1 VTDREPLRLD
11 LWSGRLRLTAMRA
24 PDSGV
29 VAARAWLRGGARVDP
44 SPGLA
49 LLCGRMLV
57 EGSARRTWR
66 EIAEQAEARGV
77 SLNGL
82 ASAEVHGLSVDA
94 LADDGDLALEWL
106 AELMLEPGFD
116 RARFELLRD
125 QTLGELL
132 SLADRPEVVTGW
144 AFRDQLYRPHPLA
157 SPSQGTSESLAALTP
172 EACKRFHGDALARGG
187 VVAVA
192 GDIDEDAVLAD
203 LERLFGGSPA
213 DAIRTV
219 DPPAP
224 RGRRKK
230 RIEIVTGSREQAHV
244 YAGHFTVERR
254 HPDLP
259 ELRALGI
266 LLGSDGM
273 AGLIP
278 NRIREQEGLA
288 YATHVD
294 LLAGAGTDPGALS
307 VYLGTHPDRV
317 ARALELVRDSLR
329 HVLERPPEAAVLE
342 ECKTGM
348 FGREPFVAETAG
360 QWAGLLVDALL
371 FDLPKSELE
380 RRAAGVGGTRRTGD
394 PLRSVNVSQGSV
406 LHLGKR
412 LGSNRVCLSDRQ
424 SPLPFT
430 GCRSRNE
437 EMTRENG
444 TGGRIQ
450 GFAEPFNDEPHLFR
464 VVLERLARQAHEF
477 AGSEELSFENPG
489 KNRDLEFGGF
499 VASLNVDDPA
509 GIRSP
514 HFRHHTDR
522 ETL

>member
-11 LWSGRLRLTAMRA
+11 LWSGRLRLTAMRV

-144 AFRDQLYRPHPLA
+144 AFRDQLYHPHPLA

-371 FDLPKSELE
+371 FDLPSYRRSFRLE
-380 RRAAGVGGTRRTGD
+380 R
-394 PLRSVNVSQGSV
+394 
-406 LHLGKR
+406 
-412 LGSNRVCLSDRQ
+412 
-424 SPLPFT
+424 
-430 GCRSRNE
+430 
-437 EMTRENG
+437 
-444 TGGRIQ
+444 I
-450 GFAEPFNDEPHLFR
+450 
-464 VVLERLARQAHEF
+464 ERLTPRGVFEAARRHIDPDRMRVTVGLPEGNGGE
-477 AGSEELSFENPG
+477 GSPG
-489 KNRDLEFGGF
+489 
-499 VASLNVDDPA
+499 
-509 GIRSP
+509 
-514 HFRHHTDR
+514 
-522 ETL
+522 